1 MKKIISLLLA
11 AVMLFSL
18 GINAAAYD
26 VTMVTTE
33 NHSYTAYQVFKG
45 TLTEVDGSKILSDV
59 EWGNGVNGTAL
70 LAALKADHTYGT
82 VFADCEDAA
91 DVADVL
97 ATYNNNTE
105 DIAAIAKIIA
115 ANKATAAG
123 SGEGTIEDLAA
134 GYYLI
139 LDTTNKNSMPEG
151 ETYSDFILEVVSDV
165 DVNAKDDSV
174 SSQKKV
180 KDTNDS
186 TDDTSD
192 WQDSADHDIGDSVP
206 FQLKATIAGDFDK
219 YETYK
224 LIFHDK
230 ECEGLTFN
238 NDAKVFVDGTQ
249 INEGFTV
256 VTPASDGD
264 TFDVVF
270 TDLKTIAN
278 VKAGSVITV
287 EYTSVLNDGAAIG
300 AAGNPN
306 EMYVE
311 YSNNPNA
318 DVEGIEDTT
327 GKTPLDKV
335 IVFTYQV
342 NINKIDEKGAPLQ
355 GASFEL
361 FKKHGDEWTSLGKI
375 NGAELSTF
383 TWKGIDD
390 GDYKLVETE
399 APKSYNSIDDILFTV
414 TAEHDTL
421 SDDPKLT
428 ALNGGSKFTGTIDTG
443 VLSTDIE
450 NKQGNTLP
458 STGGIGTTIFYV
470 LGGLL
475 VAFAA
480 ILLITK
486 KRMDTRG

>member
-18 GINAAAYD
+18 GITAAAYD
-26 VTMVTTE
+26 VTMATTE
-33 NHSYTAYQVFKG
+33 GHSYTAYQVFSG
-45 TLTEVDGSKILSDV
+45 TLAEDGKTLSNIVWGSGVDGD
-59 EWGNGVNGTAL
+59 AL
-70 LAALKADHTYGT
+70 LTALKADATYGAA
-82 VFADCEDAA
+82 FADCEDAS

-97 ATYNNNTE
+97 SGYNDNSE
-105 DIAAIAKIIA
+105 AIAALAKVIA
-115 ANKATAAG
+115 ANKTTAAA
-123 SGEGTIEDLAA
+123 SGDTAIEGLDA

-139 LDTTNKNSMPEG
+139 LDTTDTDDMPEG

-165 DVNAKDDSV
+165 EVNAKDDSV

-180 KDTNDS
+180 KDANDS
-186 TDDTSD
+186 EGEVSD

-206 FQLKATIAGDFDK
+206 FQLKATIANDFDK

-230 ECEGLTFN
+230 QCDGLTFEP
-238 NDAKVFVDGTQ
+238 DSVKAYVDGT
-249 INEGFTV
+249 EVTGFTV
-256 VTPASDGD
+256 VENPDDDCTFEIVFDDLTKIDG
-264 TFDVVF
+264 VQ
-270 TDLKTIAN
+270 N
-278 VKAGSVITV
+278 GSEVTV
-287 EYTSVLNDGAAIG
+287 EYTSVLNTDAVIG
-300 AAGNPN
+300 AEGNPN
-306 EMYVE
+306 EMCVE

-327 GKTPLDKV
+327 GKTPWDKV
-335 IVFTYQV
+335 IVFTYTVDV
-342 NINKIDEKGAPLQ
+342 NKVDEEGEPLK

-361 FKKHGDEWTSLGKI
+361 LKKVDGEWVSLGEVDGS
-375 NGAELSTF
+375 NLTTF
-383 TWKGIDD
+383 AWEGIDD
-390 GDYKLVETE
+390 GEYKLHETKT
-399 APKSYNSIDDILFTV
+399 PDGYNSVDDIEFTV
-414 TAEHDTL
+414 TADHDIEA
-421 SDDPKLT
+421 DDP
-428 ALNGGSKFTGTIDTG
+428 ALNSLEGGDKFTGDVNAGSVT
-443 VLSTDIE
+443 TDVE
-450 NKQGNTLP
+450 NKSGNTLP